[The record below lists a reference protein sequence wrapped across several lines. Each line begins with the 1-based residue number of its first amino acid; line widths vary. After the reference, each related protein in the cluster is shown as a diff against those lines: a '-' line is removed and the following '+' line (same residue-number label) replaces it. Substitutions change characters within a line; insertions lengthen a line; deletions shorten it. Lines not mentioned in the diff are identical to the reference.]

1 MVDKQKSFVT
11 IDSMEI
17 KKLAIC
23 TATRQSEISKTLLWQ
38 SVYDIGSDA
47 DVLFVTDNKEPLAKV
62 YNKLLEEVR
71 EGDYDAAI
79 FVHDDVIL
87 EHDPTPNLEKYFDEY
102 DVIGVAGCSRAE
114 IKEPALWH
122 IMGGGFYNGKEPCN
136 LHGAVGHT
144 HKVYPS
150 SGVGMVEKK
159 KAITNFG
166 YYPHRVIMIDG
177 VFMAL
182 NKKAIETTSFDE
194 DCPSKWHFYDLN
206 FSMDA
211 NSKKLKLGVTGIIIT
226 HDSPGLSE
234 ITEDWKVGQD
244 YFINKYGK

>member
-23 TATRQSEISKTLLWQ
+23 TATKQSEISNTLLWQ

-47 DVLFVTDNKEPLAKV
+47 DVLFVTDNEEPLAKV

-87 EHDPTPNLEKYFDEY
+87 EHDPTSNLEKYFDEY

-114 IKEPALWH
+114 IESPALWH
-122 IMGGGFYNGKEPCN
+122 LMGGNWESPH
-136 LHGAVGHT
+136 LHGFAAHL
-144 HKVYPS
+144 HK
-150 SGVGMVEKK
+150 GKK
-159 KAITNFG
+159 SMTSFG
-166 YYPHRVIMIDG
+166 AYPHRVLYIDG
-177 VFMAL
+177 VFMAF
-182 NKKAIETTSFDE
+182 NRKAIEIASFDE
-194 DCPSKWHFYDLN
+194 ECPSKFHYYDLLGCDN
-206 FSMDA
+206 FRD
-211 NSKKLKLGVTGIIIT
+211 KGLKIGVTGITIT
-226 HDSPGLSE
+226 HNSPGLSE
-234 ITEDWKVGQD
+234 VNEDWSAGD
-244 YFINKYGK
+244 EYFINKHNV